1 MLGLSILLF
10 ACENE
15 IQFSGEITKPM
26 LVVNGFITPDSII
39 KVHVSKSEFFLS
51 NKTTFENIN
60 NATVNVW
67 VNGTKTEKLTS
78 IGQGYYQASFKPQTG
93 DTIKITA
100 ENADFSEVYTYTEII
115 YPNPII
121 GTDTTNH
128 VFTESPMVQY
138 YSSNHGPMIQD
149 TIGVSKIES
158 FDLKIKFKDPA
169 NVANYYKLNLKM
181 LNYYDNDSTAFE
193 NVWFNSDDMVFGSNN
208 NNGIFEAGYYS
219 YDHEFSDELFNGKEY
234 NLKLTFNTHII
245 VYKDKNA
252 NPWQKEQKTPIKREL
267 YIEFQSISESYFR
280 YIRTRSASASTIE
293 FFSEPVQIYSNVTG
307 GIGILGSY
315 SNSVYKLPLK

>member
-1 MLGLSILLF
+1 M
-10 ACENE
+10 
-15 IQFSGEITKPM
+15 FSGEITKPM
-26 LVVNGFITPDSII
+26 LVVNGFITPDSLI

-67 VNGTKTEKLTS
+67 INGTKIEKLSS
-78 IGQGYYQASFKPQTG
+78 IGQGYYQTSFKPQTG

-100 ENADFSEVYTYTEII
+100 ENADFSEVSTFTEVVNANQILA
-115 YPNPII
+115 
-121 GTDTTNH
+121 TDTTNH

-138 YSSNHGPMIQD
+138 SSVNYGPMIPD
-149 TIGVSKIES
+149 TIGYTKTES
-158 FDLKIKFKDPA
+158 FDLKIKFKDPSSIA
-169 NVANYYKLNLKM
+169 NFYKLNLKM

-193 NVWFNSDDMVFGSNN
+193 NVWFNSDDMVFGNN
-208 NNGIFEAGYYS
+208 NNNVVPIEAGYYS
-219 YDHEFSDELFNGKEY
+219 YNHEFTDELFNGKEY
-234 NLKLTFNTHII
+234 NLKLTFSTNSFE
-245 VYKDKNA
+245 YKDKNV

-267 YIEFQSISESYFR
+267 YIEFQSISESYFK
-280 YIRTRSASASTIE
+280 YIRSRSASASTIE
-293 FFSEPVQIYSNVTG
+293 FFSEPVQIYSNIKG